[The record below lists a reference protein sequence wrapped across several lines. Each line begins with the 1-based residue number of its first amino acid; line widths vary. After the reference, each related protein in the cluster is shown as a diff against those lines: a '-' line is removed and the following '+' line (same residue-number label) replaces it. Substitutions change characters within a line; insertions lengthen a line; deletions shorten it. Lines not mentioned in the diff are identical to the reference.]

1 MASGEETEF
10 FWLCRM
16 STQVQTERSYILI
29 QTRVITA
36 SDPQAIDQALQTLE
50 SGGLVAFPTDTVYG
64 LAARAFDSAGIDRL
78 YAVKGRDSAKAIP
91 VLLSSPDELGQ
102 VTAGMNAAARRLAQ
116 RFWPGPLTLVVPRHP
131 SLPENLS
138 NLATIGVRMP
148 DHAVALALLRRSG
161 PLAVTSA
168 NQSGSEN
175 SCTAQEVLAQLGGRI
190 ELILD
195 GGLTPGGTP
204 STVVDCTGAAP
215 AILRQ
220 GPITEAAVQEALAA

>member
-1 MASGEETEF
+1 
-10 FWLCRM
+10 L
-16 STQVQTERSYILI
+16 V
-29 QTRVITA
+29 QTRVISA
-36 SDPQAIDQALQTLE
+36 NDPQAIDQALQTLE

-64 LAARAFDSAGIDRL
+64 LSARVTDPAGIDRL

-91 VLLSSPDELGQ
+91 VLLSSPDELAQ
-102 VTAGMNAAARRLAQ
+102 VTAEMNAMARRLAQ

-131 SLPENLS
+131 SLPENIS

-148 DHAVALALLRRSG
+148 NHAVALALLRRSG

-175 SCTAQEVLAQLGGRI
+175 SCTAQEVQSQLDGRI

-195 GGLTPGGTP
+195 GGQTPGGTP

-215 AILRQ
+215 AILRL
-220 GPITEAAVQEALAA
+220 GPITEAELQQVLAA